1 MTRLSKGIACILSS
15 AFCFAVMGV
24 FVRLAG
30 NIPSMQKSFF
40 RNAVAALFALAIVL
54 RNHESLHI
62 KKEDLPLLVLR
73 STLGTIGILGNFYAI
88 DHMALSDANILNKL
102 SPFCTL
108 LFSAVFL
115 KERFSL
121 KQGLLVLG
129 AFIGVLFVV
138 KPSFNNPLVLPSLVA
153 LAGGIAAGGAYT
165 TVRALG
171 KRGVHGPVIVLFF
184 SAFSCLIVTPAIA
197 LNYVPMSAY
206 QLCMLLMAGLCAA
219 GGQFSITAAYTFAP
233 ASELSIYDYFQILV
247 SAACGYFLFGQV
259 PDRWSLVGYLLIISM
274 ALLMFLLNRGAHRRA
289 LHS

>member
-274 ALLMFLLNRGAHRRA
+274 ALLMFLLNRSAHRRA

>member
-30 NIPSMQKSFF
+30 DIPSMQKSFF

-274 ALLMFLLNRGAHRRA
+274 ALLMFLLNRSAHRRA